1 MTQTRR
7 TFLQTTSRFSIA
19 AAGLL
24 PTGVRAL
31 AEEPET
37 GLLHDALVIAPQRG
51 VQEVTT
57 VNAPGGRYW
66 MFLGEKGRLL
76 RKDSRDGG
84 RNWSKSVLQ
93 KTADGDSIPLA
104 RDTPHLTLLKL
115 KSGRLAIVYGGPVT
129 RPGRDGTTLFRTS
142 GDGGKTWSKAT
153 PVDPLFAVCRTQAA
167 RVLSTGRIVVPVMK
181 WISPFIGG
189 DSEGANKNLTF
200 SWVYY
205 SDDEGKTWK
214 RSLSELFVSL
224 DEGRRGVTHFEET
237 VLEELPDGRLF
248 MLGRTELGQ
257 FYKTYSSDKGVSWK
271 HPVSTGL
278 ASSYAPG
285 TLIRIPGT
293 TDLMLVWNQVSEAEI
308 LTGLHRHRLS
318 TAVSTDHGET
328 WKHFRNLESLDDR
341 ARIAAPK
348 GKPRVIRMKKYGYR
362 APSKKDYPHAPGC
375 LRICYATVAFSG
387 REVAVTYDYGYGVDE
402 FEKKSATRIKVLSR
416 DWLYGR
422 G

>member
-7 TFLQTTSRFSIA
+7 TFLQTTSKFSFA

-24 PTGVRAL
+24 PTGMRAL
-31 AEEPET
+31 AGETET
-37 GLLHDALVIAPQRG
+37 GLLHDAMVIAPQRG

-76 RKDSRDGG
+76 RKDSGDGG
-84 RNWSKSVLQ
+84 RNWSKSVPQ
-93 KTADGDSIPLA
+93 KTADGDSILLA

-142 GDGGKTWSKAT
+142 TDGGKTWSKAT

-181 WISPFIGG
+181 WISPFTGG

-271 HPVSTGL
+271 HPVPTGL

-318 TAVSTDHGET
+318 TAVSTDH
-328 WKHFRNLESLDDR
+328 R
-341 ARIAAPK
+341 PK
-348 GKPRVIRMKKYGYR
+348 GQAPGDSHEEVRIQGTQSEGLSARSGMPENLLRNRGVFGPGSGRDLRLRVRRQGVREEIGHADQSAFPRLALRPRVSV
-362 APSKKDYPHAPGC
+362 P
-375 LRICYATVAFSG
+375 
-387 REVAVTYDYGYGVDE
+387 
-402 FEKKSATRIKVLSR
+402 
-416 DWLYGR
+416 
-422 G
+422 